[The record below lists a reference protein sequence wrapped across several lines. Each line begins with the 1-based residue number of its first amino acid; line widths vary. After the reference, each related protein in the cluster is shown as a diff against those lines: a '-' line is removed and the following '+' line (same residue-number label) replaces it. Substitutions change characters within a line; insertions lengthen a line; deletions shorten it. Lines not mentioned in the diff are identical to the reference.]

1 MVVSLQFENEG
12 RSPTLDLSSLKV
24 ILSPIATLSPLK
36 SMERSVPATVW
47 TSLKLF
53 NTEVVNEAEASISV

>member
-1 MVVSLQFENEG
+1 MVVSLQLENEG

-24 ILSPIATLSPLK
+24 ILSQVATLSPPK

-47 TSLKLF
+47 TSLRLF
-53 NTEVVNEAEASISV
+53 NTEVVNEVEASSSV